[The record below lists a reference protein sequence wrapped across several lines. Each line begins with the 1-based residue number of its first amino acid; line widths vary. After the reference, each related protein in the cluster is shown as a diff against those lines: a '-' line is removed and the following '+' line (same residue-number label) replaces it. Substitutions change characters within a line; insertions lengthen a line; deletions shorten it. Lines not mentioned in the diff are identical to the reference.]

1 MMIFFAAAS
10 EGSDSFWSAN
20 KDLLAFFISL
30 VALAVSIFV
39 ARQSVKTTQQMARAA
54 TFQRIHELLVD
65 PKAAAGRRRLF
76 QARRERNYPS
86 LGEEGWDE
94 INYSL
99 ALYDTFGGYVFR
111 GDIDE
116 ATALAAWHH
125 PLNNIT
131 GPVRE
136 FMAHRRAE
144 GVDQPWPYLMD
155 LLEKSS
161 AYTCKCPGLNPP
173 ASSSQPEPRAGQ
185 TA

>member
-1 MMIFFAAAS
+1 VILFAAAS
-10 EGSDSFWSAN
+10 EGSESFWSAN

-30 VALAVSIFV
+30 IALAVSVFV

-76 QARRERNYPS
+76 QAHLSGNFPS
-86 LGEEGWDE
+86 LGQEGWDE

-131 GPVRE
+131 APVRG
-136 FMAHRRAE
+136 FMAHRRSE

-161 AYTCKCPGLNPP
+161 TYTCKCPGLNPP
-173 ASSSQPEPRAGQ
+173 ATSQPKPPAGQ